1 MGDGWPLGLQ
11 PLNVRVGLVRNS
23 DLNGSVSSN
32 TLLTASTSA
41 ESYSSDLDT
50 ESTGS
55 FFHDKTISLGS
66 LIGASSIMGL
76 SRRSTRGRTSETFR
90 DKKQYKPKPW
100 LFSICSKLS
109 TDAVT
114 MNNTP
119 SLGHFLE
126 VERRTANI
134 YKRNQGL
141 ITYGPGD
148 FSHTLSNPLFLNGHV
163 DPPNRP
169 SPCMSS
175 DDERSNAGL
184 FEDSANEY
192 RTPLLFS
199 CLRRSLTQ

>member
-1 MGDGWPLGLQ
+1 MYLLQ
-11 PLNVRVGLVRNS
+11 
-23 DLNGSVSSN
+23 
-32 TLLTASTSA
+32 SA
-41 ESYSSDLDT
+41 
-50 ESTGS
+50 GS

-66 LIGASSIMGL
+66 LIGASSIVGL

-90 DKKQYKPKPW
+90 DKKHNKTKPW

-114 MNNTP
+114 TNNTP

-134 YKRNQGL
+134 YKRNQSL
-141 ITYGPGD
+141 ITYGPGN
-148 FSHTLSNPLFLNGHV
+148 FSHTLSNPLFVSGHV

-169 SPCMSS
+169 SPWMSS
-175 DDERSNAGL
+175 DDERSSAGL